1 VSAPPGGPPRSTRG
15 PFSWPLVQLTLARLR
30 EFLREPEAI
39 FWVFLFPLLLA
50 IALGV
55 AFRNRP
61 PEPLPVGIE
70 ESPLAEARLAAL
82 EATKTLAPQILT
94 RPEAEHALATGKL
107 TLVVLGTDPPTYWF
121 DPTRPDSR
129 LARLEVD
136 QGLEQAAGRVDLF
149 TPQVLEMTERGA
161 RYIDFLVPGLLGM
174 NLMGTG
180 MWSIGFSLVQQRAG
194 KLLKLFIASPMRRW
208 QLLAAQVLARLVFLT
223 LEVSI
228 LLGFAV
234 LVLDV
239 PMRGAVASVA
249 VVSVL
254 GALSFVGLG
263 LLVAA
268 RPRTIEGVSGL
279 MNLVMFPMWIFSGVF
294 FSNERFPAALQ
305 PFIQILP
312 LTALNDSLRA
322 VMLEGAALASQL
334 PELAILAG
342 WGLIGFAGAL
352 KLFRWT

>member
-1 VSAPPGGPPRSTRG
+1 MKTWRARG
-15 PFSWPLVQLTLARLR
+15 PLSSPLVQLTLARLR

-39 FWVFLFPLLLA
+39 FWVFLFPVLLA

-61 PEPLPVGIE
+61 PDPLPVGIE
-70 ESPLAEARLAAL
+70 ESPLAQVRMAAL
-82 EATKTLAPQILT
+82 AEAGSLAPQVLT
-94 RPEAEHALATGKL
+94 RSEAEHALASGRL
-107 TLVVLGTDPPTYWF
+107 ALVVLGSDPPTYWF

-129 LARLEVD
+129 LAHLEVD
-136 QGLEQAAGRVDLF
+136 QALERAAGRADRF
-149 TPQVLEMTERGA
+149 EPQLLEMKERGA

-180 MWSIGFSLVQQRAG
+180 MWAIGFSLVQQRAG

-228 LLGFAV
+228 LLGFAIV
-234 LVLDV
+234 ALDV
-239 PMRGAVASVA
+239 PMRGPAASVA
-249 VVSVL
+249 VVCVL

-279 MNLVMFPMWIFSGVF
+279 MNFVMFPMWIFSGVF

-305 PFIQILP
+305 PFIQALP
-312 LTALNDSLRA
+312 LTALNDALRA
-322 VMLEGAALASQL
+322 VMLEGATLASQI
-334 PELAILAG
+334 PELAILLG

-352 KLFRWT
+352 KLFRWS

>member
-1 VSAPPGGPPRSTRG
+1 MSTWRARG
-15 PFSWPLVQLTLARLR
+15 PLASPLMQLTLARLR

-39 FWVFLFPLLLA
+39 FWVFLFPVLLA

-61 PEPLPVGIE
+61 PDPLPVGIE
-70 ESPLAEARLAAL
+70 ESARSEAQLEALAA
-82 EATKTLAPQILT
+82 ATTLAPQVLT
-94 RPEAEHALATGKL
+94 RSEAEHALASGRL
-107 TLVVLGTDPPTYWF
+107 ALVVLGTEPPTYWF

-136 QGLEQAAGRVDLF
+136 HALEHAAGREDLF
-149 TPQVLEMTERGA
+149 TPQVLEMSERGA

-180 MWSIGFSLVQQRAG
+180 MWAIGFSLVQQRSG

-208 QLLAAQVLARLVFLT
+208 HLLAAQVLARLVFLT
-223 LEVSI
+223 LEVGI

-234 LVLDV
+234 VALDV
-239 PMRGAVASVA
+239 PMRGPIASVA
-249 VVSVL
+249 VVCVL

-279 MNLVMFPMWIFSGVF
+279 MNFVMFPMWIFSGVF

-305 PFIQILP
+305 PFIQALP
-312 LTALNDSLRA
+312 LTALNDALRA
-322 VMLEGAALASQL
+322 VMLEGAALASQI

-352 KLFRWT
+352 KLFRWS

>member
-1 VSAPPGGPPRSTRG
+1 MSTWRARG
-15 PFSWPLVQLTLARLR
+15 PLSSPLLQLTLARLR

-39 FWVFLFPLLLA
+39 FWVFLFPVLLA

-61 PEPLPVGIE
+61 PDPLPVGVE
-70 ESPLAEARLAAL
+70 ESPLAEARRTALAAS
-82 EATKTLAPQILT
+82 ETLAPQVLT
-94 RPEAEHALATGKL
+94 RSEAEHALASGRL
-107 TLVVLGTDPPTYWF
+107 TLVVLATEPPTYWF

-136 QGLEQAAGRVDLF
+136 QALERAAGRNDQF

-180 MWSIGFSLVQQRAG
+180 MWAIGFSLVQQRAG
-194 KLLKLFIASPMRRW
+194 KHLKLFIASPMRRW
-208 QLLAAQVLARLVFLT
+208 HLLAAQVLARLVFLT
-223 LEVSI
+223 LEVAI

-234 LVLDV
+234 VALDV
-239 PMRGAVASVA
+239 PMRGPVAAIA
-249 VVSVL
+249 VVCVL

-279 MNLVMFPMWIFSGVF
+279 MNFVMFPMWIFSGVF

-305 PFIQILP
+305 PFIQALP
-312 LTALNDSLRA
+312 LTALNDALRA
-322 VMLEGAALASQL
+322 VMLEGATLTSQV
-334 PELAILAG
+334 PELAILLG

-352 KLFRWT
+352 KLFRWS

>member
-1 VSAPPGGPPRSTRG
+1 MSTWRARG
-15 PFSWPLVQLTLARLR
+15 PLSSPLVQLTFARLR

-39 FWVFLFPLLLA
+39 FWVFLFPVLLA

-61 PEPLPVGIE
+61 PDPLPVGIE
-70 ESPLAEARLAAL
+70 ESPVAEARLAAL
-82 EATKTLAPQILT
+82 ATARTLAPKVLT
-94 RPEAEHALATGKL
+94 RSEAEHALATGRL
-107 TLVVLGTDPPTYWF
+107 ALVVLGTEPPTYWF

-136 QGLEQAAGRVDLF
+136 QALQQAAGRSDLF
-149 TPQVLEMTERGA
+149 APQVLEMTERGA

-180 MWSIGFSLVQQRAG
+180 MWAIGFSLVQQRAG
-194 KLLKLFIASPMRRW
+194 KLLKLFVASPMRRW

-223 LEVSI
+223 LEVAV

-234 LVLDV
+234 VALDV
-239 PMRGAVASVA
+239 PMRGPVAAVALVC
-249 VVSVL
+249 VL

-279 MNLVMFPMWIFSGVF
+279 MNFVMFPMWIFSGVF

-305 PFIQILP
+305 PFIQALP
-312 LTALNDSLRA
+312 LTALNDALRA
-322 VMLEGAALASQL
+322 VMLEGAPLASQV
-334 PELAILAG
+334 PKLAILAG
-342 WGLIGFAGAL
+342 WGIVGFAGAL
-352 KLFRWT
+352 KLFRWS

>member
-1 VSAPPGGPPRSTRG
+1 MSTWRARG
-15 PFSWPLVQLTLARLR
+15 PLASPLTQLTLARLR

-39 FWVFLFPLLLA
+39 FWVFLFPVLLA
-50 IALGV
+50 IALGI

-61 PEPLPVGIE
+61 PDPLPVGIE
-70 ESPLAEARLAAL
+70 ESPVAEARLEAL
-82 EATKTLAPQILT
+82 KVAETLAPQVLT
-94 RPEAEHALATGKL
+94 RSEAEHALASGRL
-107 TLVVLGTDPPTYWF
+107 ALVVLGTEPPTYWF

-136 QGLEQAAGRVDLF
+136 HALERAAGREDRFV
-149 TPQVLEMTERGA
+149 PQVLEMSERGA

-180 MWSIGFSLVQQRAG
+180 MWAIGFSLVQQRSG

-208 QLLAAQVLARLVFLT
+208 QLLAAHVLARLVFLT
-223 LEVSI
+223 LEVGI

-234 LVLDV
+234 IALDV
-239 PMRGAVASVA
+239 PMRGPVGSIA
-249 VVSVL
+249 VVCVL

-263 LLVAA
+263 LLVAS

-279 MNLVMFPMWIFSGVF
+279 MNFVMFPMWIFSGVF

-305 PFIQILP
+305 PFIQALP
-312 LTALNDSLRA
+312 LTALNDALRA
-322 VMLEGAALASQL
+322 VMLEGATLASQM

-352 KLFRWT
+352 KLFRWS

>member
-1 VSAPPGGPPRSTRG
+1 MNTWRARG
-15 PFSWPLVQLTLARLR
+15 PLSMPLVQLTLARLR

-61 PEPLPVGIE
+61 PDPLPVGIE
-70 ESPLAEARLAAL
+70 DSPLAAARLAAL
-82 EATKTLAPQILT
+82 ETAESLAPQVLA
-94 RPEAEHALATGKL
+94 RPDAEHALATGRL

-129 LARLEVD
+129 LAHLEVD
-136 QGLEQAAGRVDLF
+136 QALERAAGRSDSF

-180 MWSIGFSLVQQRAG
+180 MWAIGFSLVQQRAG

-208 QLLAAQVLARLVFLT
+208 QLLAAQVLARLVFLA
-223 LEVSI
+223 LEVSV

-239 PMRGAVASVA
+239 PIRGAVASVG
-249 VVSVL
+249 VVCVL

-279 MNLVMFPMWIFSGVF
+279 MNFVMFPMWIFSGVF

-305 PFIQILP
+305 PFIQALP
-312 LTALNDSLRA
+312 LTALNDALRA
-322 VMLEGAALASQL
+322 VMLEGAALASQI

-342 WGLIGFAGAL
+342 WGVIGFAGAL
-352 KLFRWT
+352 KLFRWS